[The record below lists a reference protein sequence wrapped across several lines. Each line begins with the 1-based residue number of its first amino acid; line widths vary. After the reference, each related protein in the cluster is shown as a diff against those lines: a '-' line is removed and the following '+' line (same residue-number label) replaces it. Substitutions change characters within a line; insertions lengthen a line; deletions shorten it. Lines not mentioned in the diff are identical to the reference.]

1 MDYSEAISLH
11 LKESAIVKEK
21 TIHAC
26 LPQIQKV
33 IDITAQALQNG
44 HKILICGNGGSA
56 ADSQHIAAEFVIRL
70 SHTLRRPAIPALA
83 LTTDSSVL
91 TAGANDIGFENVF
104 ARQIE
109 AFGQPGDILIGIT
122 TSGNS
127 ANILKAI
134 ETAKSKKMITI
145 GLLGNQ
151 GGQCRNLVDL
161 PVIVPSDNTQYIQE
175 THITIGHIIVEL
187 VEKTLF
193 AQ

>member
-70 SHTLRRPAIPALA
+70 S
-83 LTTDSSVL
+83 
-91 TAGANDIGFENVF
+91 
-104 ARQIE
+104 
-109 AFGQPGDILIGIT
+109 
-122 TSGNS
+122 
-127 ANILKAI
+127 
-134 ETAKSKKMITI
+134 
-145 GLLGNQ
+145 
-151 GGQCRNLVDL
+151 
-161 PVIVPSDNTQYIQE
+161 
-175 THITIGHIIVEL
+175 
-187 VEKTLF
+187 
-193 AQ
+193 